1 MVAAEEH
8 SALGRW
14 RAARP
19 LPIGNVRRAGAHGA
33 NQQTTMDRG
42 ARTGSPPPSVVRT
55 GSRNKAVACQ
65 PAGRRTRPHSAGMSQ
80 SRTRGGADEGYIR
93 PRREASPCPDRS
105 SLVIFVDWD
114 DTLFPTSELL
124 AKALLHDSMTKQQPQ
139 LPDSVAKQLRQLE
152 QNVLDFL
159 TEAHQ
164 KGHLVI
170 VTNAARG
177 WIDQLTEW
185 AMPRVGLYMERKHIA
200 VRYAREC
207 VGSDPRDV
215 QTWKQATFCMEAE
228 RARARLSYPRPLS
241 LVSVGDMPYERDAAH
256 TVAKPDDT
264 VKTIKFLEDPTLREL
279 QHELQALVQAMPQL
293 TAAGQEAGVTDLEM
307 HSQEKTQ
314 PGTAAAQARAQ
325 PEPKQEPEPEPE
337 PEGSGGSFGEFA
349 GGRRF

>member
-1 MVAAEEH
+1 MNG
-8 SALGRW
+8 S
-14 RAARP
+14 
-19 LPIGNVRRAGAHGA
+19 
-33 NQQTTMDRG
+33 

-55 GSRNKAVACQ
+55 GSKNTAAAFQ
-65 PAGRRTRPHSAGMSQ
+65 PGRRTRPHSTGM
-80 SRTRGGADEGYIR
+80 SRTRSRTRAGADEGYIR
-93 PRREASPCPDRS
+93 PRREASPCPERS

-139 LPDSVAKQLRQLE
+139 LPDSVAGQLRQLE

-159 TEAHQ
+159 TEAHK
-164 KGHLVI
+164 KGNLVI

-185 AMPRVGLYMERKHIA
+185 AMPRVGLYMERNHIA

-215 QTWKQATFCMEAE
+215 ETWKQATFCVEAE

-256 TVAKPDDT
+256 TVARPDDT

-293 TAAGQEAGVTDLEM
+293 TAAGQEAGITDLEM

-314 PGTAAAQARAQ
+314 HGTAPAQAQAQAQ
-325 PEPKQEPEPEPE
+325 PEPEQDTEPEPE
-337 PEGSGGSFGEFA
+337 PEGGYFGDFA
-349 GGRRF
+349 RGQQF